1 MSESTK
7 RQQAVLWAF
16 AFGFAIGGIVLHY
29 VEAALAPT
37 DKTEAG
43 RKISDLQSHVTE
55 QGETIERLDSEKSQL
70 TKQVSDLQDSVNR
83 ANKEVEEAKAAKPDR
98 YKVIKE
104 GARTWRLDSATGKV
118 CLLLASEAAW
128 KDPQTASQSCAIR

>member
-7 RQQAVLWAF
+7 RQQVVLWAF

-37 DKTEAG
+37 DNTEAG
-43 RKISDLQSHVTE
+43 RKISDLHSHVAE

-83 ANKEVEEAKAAKPDR
+83 ANKEVEEAKAAKP
-98 YKVIKE
+98 
-104 GARTWRLDSATGKV
+104 GAFGFF
-118 CLLLASEAAW
+118 
-128 KDPQTASQSCAIR
+128 TASCAISGLK